1 MLRKTFSIAVI
12 LLLCSSCCLAAD
24 PDGAGADRPVKKVV
38 FIAGP
43 KDHGGPGAHEYEKD
57 LRLLK
62 ACLEASPNVDD
73 VVTELYV
80 GNILANVDKLD
91 GADVIVIHSSG
102 DRLTNETHS
111 LFPIHDAAN
120 PGATYSP
127 AEKRAIERIDGM
139 MKRGTGLV
147 VLHYSLIVVNP
158 KSRDYMLDWID
169 GYHGDGSRVKIDRSE
184 ARPAAPEHPIL
195 RGVKPWTTDHEYYFN
210 QVFRKD
216 DSRRTPLLTS
226 MLPSD
231 DPKRHVIAWA
241 TQRDNGRGFVFTGGH
256 YHNNVQIE
264 SYRRMLLNAI
274 LWTANVDVPDGG
286 VVSGIPKKRGR

>member
-1 MLRKTFSIAVI
+1 MPRKTFSIAVV
-12 LLLCSSCCLAAD
+12 LLLCSACCIAAD
-24 PDGAGADRPVKKVV
+24 QPAKKIV

-62 ACLEASPNVDD
+62 ACLEASPSVGDI
-73 VVTELYV
+73 VTEFHV
-80 GNILANVDKLD
+80 GNILKDVDKLA
-91 GADVIVIHSSG
+91 GADAIVIHSSG
-102 DRLTNETHS
+102 DRLKNETHS
-111 LFPIHDAAN
+111 LFPIHDGAN
-120 PGATYSP
+120 PEATYSP
-127 AEKRAIERIDGM
+127 AEKQAIERIDAM
-139 MKRGTGLV
+139 MKQGTGLV

-158 KSRDYMLDWID
+158 TSHDYMLDWVA

-184 ARPAAPEHPIL
+184 ALPAVPGHPIL
-195 RGVKPWTTDHEYYFN
+195 RGVQPWTTDHEYYFN

-216 DSRRTPLLTS
+216 DSRRTPVLTS

-241 TQRDNGRGFVFTGGH
+241 TQRDKGRGFVFTGGH
-256 YHNNVQIE
+256 YHENMQQD

-274 LWTANVDVPDGG
+274 LWTANVEVPDGG
-286 VVSGIPKKRGR
+286 VVSGVPK